1 MKKYIFLLFALLCAN
16 GLHAQHDF
24 GDIDVEQLRK
34 LQMAQM
40 AITSLYVDS
49 VDQKKLAEDA
59 IRGMLDKL
67 DPHSSYS
74 NAKETKQL
82 TEPLDGN
89 FEGIG
94 VQFNMLEDTLVV
106 IQTVRKGP
114 SEKVGILSGD
124 RIVSVDGLP
133 IAGVKMSRDSIMT
146 KLRGPKGTKVKLG
159 IVRRGVKE
167 MLYFTVTRDKIP
179 LNTLDAYYMI
189 EPGIGY
195 IHLEQFGATSGK
207 EMNDA
212 IKALQKQGIKEPTP
226 IQEQSIPVVFKGNDV
241 IAKAQTG
248 TGKTLAFLLPIL
260 QRVHTDVHQEQVLI
274 IAPTR
279 ELIKQIADEA
289 KEIGAILNV
298 DILPLIG
305 GKTIEAQLQQLGR
318 RPQVILGTPGR
329 LLDHAKRGS
338 LHLDSIRRVVLD
350 EADQMLHMGF
360 LPDIESLISQTDA
373 NRQLLL
379 FSATIP
385 DKIRNLA
392 KAYMSKP
399 VSVTAE
405 GKHVTLE
412 SIDQRVYMMNP
423 EEKTERLI
431 KMIEE
436 DNPFLA
442 IVFCNKREGAVRLS
456 YELTAAGLNIAE
468 MHGDLTQGRRTQIL
482 RDFAKAK
489 TQILVATDIAARGID
504 IEGITHVYNY
514 DVPRDVDYYIHR
526 IGRTGRAGNSGVA
539 VTFATPQDESWLRR
553 IERAIQATLTKY
565 TKDGQI
571 KTKGNASSAPKRAK
585 ATGKPKVSSSYQA
598 TKAKAHKARGHK
610 GANTRQ
616 RRTST
621 SQTGRRGKR
630 R

>member
-1 MKKYIFLLFALLCAN
+1 
-16 GLHAQHDF
+16 
-24 GDIDVEQLRK
+24 
-34 LQMAQM
+34 
-40 AITSLYVDS
+40 
-49 VDQKKLAEDA
+49 
-59 IRGMLDKL
+59 
-67 DPHSSYS
+67 
-74 NAKETKQL
+74 
-82 TEPLDGN
+82 
-89 FEGIG
+89 
-94 VQFNMLEDTLVV
+94 
-106 IQTVRKGP
+106 
-114 SEKVGILSGD
+114 
-124 RIVSVDGLP
+124 
-133 IAGVKMSRDSIMT
+133 MT
-146 KLRGPKGTKVKLG
+146 KSLAPYK
-159 IVRRGVKE
+159 
-167 MLYFTVTRDKIP
+167 
-179 LNTLDAYYMI
+179 N
-189 EPGIGY
+189 
-195 IHLEQFGATSGK
+195 
-207 EMNDA
+207 
-212 IKALQKQGIKEPTP
+212 KASRNQTP
-226 IQEQSIPVVFKGNDV
+226 IQEQSIPIVFKGNDI

-279 ELIKQIADEA
+279 ELIKQISDEA
-289 KEIGAILNV
+289 KTLGAVLGV

-305 GKTIEAQLQQLGR
+305 GKTIESQLQQLGR
-318 RPQVILGTPGR
+318 RPHVILGTPGR

-360 LPDIESLISQTDA
+360 LPDIENLIGQTDA

-405 GKHVTLE
+405 GKHITLE
-412 SIDQRVYMMNP
+412 AIDQRVYMMNT
-423 EEKTERLI
+423 EDKTPRLI
-431 KMIEE
+431 KMIQE
-436 DNPFLA
+436 DDPYLA
-442 IVFCNKREGAVRLS
+442 IVFCNKREGAIRLS

-514 DVPRDVDYYIHR
+514 DVPHDVDYYIHR
-526 IGRTGRAGNSGVA
+526 IGRTGRAGNTGIA
-539 VTFATPQDESWLRR
+539 VTFATPSDESWLRR

-571 KTKGNASSAPKRAK
+571 KTKGNANNAPKRNK
-585 ATGKPKVSSSYQA
+585 TTSKPKSQVHINLQRQKP
-598 TKAKAHKARGHK
+598 TKLEGQ
-610 GANTRQ
+610 Q
-616 RRTST
+616 RF
-621 SQTGRRGKR
+621 
-630 R
+630 

>member
-1 MKKYIFLLFALLCAN
+1 MKSFK
-16 GLHAQHDF
+16 
-24 GDIDVEQLRK
+24 
-34 LQMAQM
+34 
-40 AITSLYVDS
+40 SL
-49 VDQKKLAEDA
+49 
-59 IRGMLDKL
+59 
-67 DPHSSYS
+67 
-74 NAKETKQL
+74 
-82 TEPLDGN
+82 
-89 FEGIG
+89 G
-94 VQFNMLEDTLVV
+94 VCDEL
-106 IQTVRKGP
+106 IQ
-114 SEKVGILSGD
+114 
-124 RIVSVDGLP
+124 
-133 IAGVKMSRDSIMT
+133 
-146 KLRGPKGTKVKLG
+146 
-159 IVRRGVKE
+159 
-167 MLYFTVTRDKIP
+167 
-179 LNTLDAYYMI
+179 
-189 EPGIGY
+189 
-195 IHLEQFGATSGK
+195 
-207 EMNDA
+207 
-212 IKALQKQGIKEPTP
+212 ALQKQGIKEPTP
-226 IQEQSIPVVFKGNDV
+226 IQEQAIPIVFKGNDI

-279 ELIKQIADEA
+279 ELVKQISDEA
-289 KEIGAILNV
+289 KEIGTILNV

-338 LHLDSIRRVVLD
+338 LHLDCIRRVVLD

-360 LPDIESLISQTDA
+360 LPDIENLISQTDA

-399 VSVTAE
+399 ASVTAE

-553 IERAIQATLTKY
+553 IERAIQATLTKSSN
-565 TKDGQI
+565 DGKI
-571 KTKGNASSAPKRAK
+571 KTKGNASAAPKRAK
-585 ATGKPKVSSSYQA
+585 SASKPKITSSYQS